1 MIYVDD
7 VFTLDT
13 TYRIQI
19 KTDDGWAEYS
29 QAEYV
34 STDAAHQLASEIY
47 GGLKPDEY
55 RLIEIRRTVI
65 EN

>member
-1 MIYVDD
+1 MITD

-13 TYRIQI
+13 TYRLQI
-19 KTDDGWAEYS
+19 KTDGDWHEYS
-29 QAEYV
+29 QVEY
-34 STDAAHQLASEIY
+34 SSAADIHKLASEMY

-55 RLIEIRRTVI
+55 RLVEITRTVI